1 MKAFDKANLKRPE
14 FIVEQGGVTAVIHRE
29 VFMSIRGDV
38 KPNQTEPNR
47 TKTEP
52 KSNQNR
58 TKTEQ
63 KTEQKKR
70 ILELLSENP
79 AIRRTE
85 IAEIL
90 TLHESSV
97 QRRLEALVK
106 EGKLRHIGPT
116 NGGSWEVI
124 NQSY

>member
-1 MKAFDKANLKRPE
+1 
-14 FIVEQGGVTAVIHRE
+14 
-29 VFMSIRGDV
+29 IRGDA
-38 KPNQTEPNR
+38 KLNQTEP
-47 TKTEP
+47 KP
-52 KSNQNR
+52 NQNR

-63 KTEQKKR
+63 KIQ
-70 ILELLSENP
+70 ILELLSETP
-79 AIRRTE
+79 TITRAE

-124 NQSY
+124 NHSS